1 MVTTNQHRK
10 AKTYNNNNK
19 KCSSTT
25 LYKEPEMDTRNTVS
39 SVIICP
45 LTQNRSETGKKTKL
59 FVLTILIEDQLVP
72 RGAQKYVNVAV

>member
-1 MVTTNQHRK
+1 
-10 AKTYNNNNK
+10 
-19 KCSSTT
+19 
-25 LYKEPEMDTRNTVS
+25 MDTRNTVS